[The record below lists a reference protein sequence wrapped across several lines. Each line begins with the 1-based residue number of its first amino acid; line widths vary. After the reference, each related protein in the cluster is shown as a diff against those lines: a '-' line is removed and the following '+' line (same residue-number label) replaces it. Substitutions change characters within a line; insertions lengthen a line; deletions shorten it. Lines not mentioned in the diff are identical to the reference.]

1 MDATRIA
8 IVGLGP
14 RGLTVLERILEHAHR
29 LPRDTRLQIDV
40 YDDGDAGQGCHRAH
54 QPEHLLINTVA
65 SQVTIFP
72 PASLAGGEGG
82 ISLVEWA
89 HAAGY
94 RRHGDRFLRND
105 TGHGKPITQGDH
117 LPRAMLGEYLEWAYR
132 RIVDMLAH
140 HVTVEHHRQRVIDLR
155 AKGSAYEV
163 CTLDGQARAAAYV
176 FLTTGHGKRSPNG
189 QDRAFDR
196 FVADQA
202 PRNPRLAYFASP
214 YPIETL
220 DAIDPEATVAIQ
232 GLGLTSHDVVSAL
245 TLGRGGEYVQDR
257 GRGRLCYQPSGR
269 EPRMLLFSRNSLP
282 FAARGINQK
291 GLTGRHQA
299 RIFTVEAIHLKRQ
312 ARLAATGDARI
323 DFKADVLPLV
333 LSEMAYAYRNAM
345 QPSPCPADGFEATED
360 ERLAIEDI
368 LWPLRQR
375 SFNSFQQFHGFVHAL
390 IESDLAEAE
399 KGNLSSP
406 IKAATDVLRDA
417 REALRA
423 AVEHAGLTPASH
435 RFFVEDFNA
444 ATNRVSFG
452 PPRQRNAEYLALRR
466 AGLIDITGGP
476 GASVVGDI
484 RTARFRI
491 DAPYP
496 AGDHSIEA
504 DVLVVA
510 RLDAYSPL
518 TDASGLTRNL
528 LDHGIIRSFCN
539 GNYHPCGI
547 DIDRE
552 MHPIDASGKSRANI
566 WVLGYPAEGAHFY
579 THALPRP
586 NVLSRQTLDAQHC
599 VLEMFAAIAERRPTG
614 SG

>member
-1 MDATRIA
+1 MDATRVAVI
-8 IVGLGP
+8 GLGP
-14 RGLTVLERILEHAHR
+14 RGLTVLERVLEHAHR
-29 LPRDTRLQIDV
+29 LPRGTRLQIDV
-40 YDDGDAGQGCHRAH
+40 YDDGDAGQGCHRAQ

-72 PASLAGGEGG
+72 PASLAGGDGG

-94 RRHGDRFLRND
+94 RRHGDRFLRNAAER
-105 TGHGKPITQGDH
+105 GQPITQGDH
-117 LPRAMLGEYLEWAYR
+117 LPRAMLGEYLAWAYR
-132 RIVDMLAH
+132 RVVDMLPH
-140 HVTVEHHRQRVIDLR
+140 HVTVAHHRQRVIDLR
-155 AKGSAYEV
+155 AKASAYEV
-163 CTLDGQARAAAYV
+163 CTPDGHTRAAAYV
-176 FLTTGHGKRSPNG
+176 YLTTGHGRRGPNG

-196 FVADQA
+196 FVADHAQ
-202 PRNPRLAYFASP
+202 RNHHLAYVPSP

-220 DAIDPEATVAIQ
+220 DAIEPGATVAIQ

-245 TLGRGGEYVQDR
+245 TLGRGGRYAHDQ
-257 GRGRLCYQPSGR
+257 GRLCYRPSGR

-299 RIFTVEAIHLKRQ
+299 RIFTVEAVNLKRQ

-323 DFKADVLPLV
+323 DFQADVLPLV
-333 LSEMAYAYRNAM
+333 LSEMACAYRNAM
-345 QPSPCPADGFEATED
+345 QPSLCASGDFVATED
-360 ERLAIEDI
+360 ERLGIDAI

-375 SFNSFQQFHGFVHAL
+375 SFSSFQQFHDFVHAL

-406 IKAATDVLRDA
+406 IKAATDVLRDT
-417 REALRA
+417 REAMRA

-435 RFFVEDFNA
+435 RFFMEDFNA

-466 AGLIDITGGP
+466 AGLIDIAGGP
-476 GASVVGDI
+476 GASIVGDT

-491 DAPYP
+491 NAPYP
-496 AGDHSIEA
+496 SGDHSVEA

-518 TDASGLTRNL
+518 TDASSLTDNL

-539 GNYHPCGI
+539 GDYHPCGI
-547 DIDRE
+547 DIDRQ
-552 MHPIDASGKSRANI
+552 MHPIDASGKSGKNI

-586 NVLSRQTLDAQHC
+586 HVLSRQTLDAQHC
-599 VLEMFAAIAERRPTG
+599 VLEMFAAIAERTTAG

>member
-1 MDATRIA
+1 MEATKIA

-14 RGLTVLERILEHAHR
+14 RGLTVLERVLEHAHHLSR
-29 LPRDTRLQIDV
+29 GTRLMIDV
-40 YDDGDAGQGCHRAH
+40 YDDGDAGQGCHRAL

-72 PASLAGGEGG
+72 PTSVAGGDGG

-105 TGHGKPITQGDH
+105 AERGKPITQGDH
-117 LPRAMLGEYLEWAYR
+117 LPRALLGEYLAWAYR
-132 RIVDMLAH
+132 RIVEMLPH

-155 AKGSAYEV
+155 TKGSAYEV

-189 QDRAFDR
+189 QDRKFDC

-202 PRNPRLAYFASP
+202 LRNPRLAYFASP

-220 DAIDPEATVAIQ
+220 DAIDPKATVAIQ

-245 TLGRGGEYVQDR
+245 TLGRGGTYVQDQ
-257 GRGRLCYQPSGR
+257 GRLCYRPSGR

-299 RIFTVEAIHLKRQ
+299 RIFTVEAVNHIRQ
-312 ARLAATGDARI
+312 ARLAATGDSRI
-323 DFKADVLPLV
+323 DFQADVLPLV

-345 QPSPCPADGFEATED
+345 NPSTCTAGDFEATEN
-360 ERLAIEDI
+360 ERLAVEAI

-375 SFNSFQQFHGFVHAL
+375 SFSSFQQFHDFVHDL

-399 KGNLSSP
+399 KGNQSSP
-406 IKAATDVLRDA
+406 IKAATDVLRDT

-435 RFFVEDFNA
+435 RFFVEEFNA
-444 ATNRVSFG
+444 AANRVSFG

-476 GASVVGDI
+476 GAGVMGDTQ
-484 RTARFRI
+484 TARFRI
-491 DAPYP
+491 DATYP
-496 AGDHSIEA
+496 KSDHRTEA

-518 TDASGLTRNL
+518 TDASCLTRNL
-528 LDHGIIRSFCN
+528 VDHGIIRSFCN
-539 GNYHPCGI
+539 GDYHPCGI
-547 DIDRE
+547 DIDKE
-552 MHPIDASGKSRANI
+552 MHPIDANGRRRANI

-586 NVLSRQTLDAQHC
+586 HVLSRQTLDAQHC
-599 VLEMFAAIAERRPTG
+599 VLEMFAGIADRTPARTG
-614 SG
+614 